1 MNKEAALEQSILNAA
16 PTAGTPRMNRR
27 NMLKVGIGTAVAHSV
42 VTVLG
47 CAAQTGEAT
56 QEGHAGGEGTPL
68 AAPTDAM
75 QAFARAASECV
86 AAGEACLSHC
96 LRTLQTGDTSMA
108 EPSRKVHAMLAICR
122 AVPALATS
130 GSPHLGRLAALCR
143 DTCQEC
149 HDVCARHAGHHAVCR
164 VCTDACAATIPLA
177 SALAA

>member
-1 MNKEAALEQSILNAA
+1 MSNESGLDVPITNVD
-16 PTAGTPRMNRR
+16 PTSGTRRMNRR

-47 CAAQTGEAT
+47 CSAQAGEGT
-56 QEGHAGGEGTPL
+56 HEGHAGGESTPM
-68 AAPTDAM
+68 AAPSDAM
-75 QAFARAASECV
+75 QAFARAASDCV

-96 LRTLQTGDTSMA
+96 LRTLQSGDTSMA

-177 SALAA
+177 AALAA